1 MTTVM
6 TRSVARILLLPSF
19 VIAFA
24 VIIKGYADIGDGFSA
39 GVIASLG
46 IILQGVAFGPDEF
59 DQLPLVRFAPLAP
72 LVGVVLVLGVAFA
85 PVLAGKPIL
94 SHWPPAGEEVTHFGA
109 LEFFT
114 PLLFDTGV
122 FLVVIGFCVGSVGAI
137 ARAVERVERERIVA
151 ELNPG
156 LDTSSAK
163 GVRK

>member
-6 TRSVARILLLPSF
+6 TRSVARMLLLPTF

-59 DQLPLVRFAPLAP
+59 DRLPLVRFAPLAP
-72 LVGVVLVLGVAFA
+72 LVGVALVLGVAFG

-94 SHWPPAGEEVTHFGA
+94 SHWPPAGEEVMHFGT

-114 PLLFDTGV
+114 PLLFDIGV
-122 FLVVIGFCVGSVGAI
+122 FLVVVGFCVGSVGAI

-151 ELNPG
+151 ELNPVS
-156 LDTSSAK
+156 DTSSEK
-163 GVRK
+163 GVRE

>member
-6 TRSVARILLLPSF
+6 TRSVARMLLLPTF

-59 DQLPLVRFAPLAP
+59 DRLPLVRFAPLAP
-72 LVGVVLVLGVAFA
+72 LVGVALVLSVAFG

-94 SHWPPAGEEVTHFGA
+94 SHWPPAGEEVMHFGT

-114 PLLFDTGV
+114 PLLFDIGV
-122 FLVVIGFCVGSVGAI
+122 FLVVVGFCVGSVGAI

-151 ELNPG
+151 ELNPAS
-156 LDTSSAK
+156 DTSSEK